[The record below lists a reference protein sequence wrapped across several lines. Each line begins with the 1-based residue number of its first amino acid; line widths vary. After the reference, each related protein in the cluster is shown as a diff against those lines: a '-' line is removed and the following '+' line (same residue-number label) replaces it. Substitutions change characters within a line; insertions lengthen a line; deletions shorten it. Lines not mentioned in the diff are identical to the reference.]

1 MQKKS
6 GMMAFSL
13 LALSLLPMSTGATAA
28 TIPDLMKTFPSM
40 TQETAELTVTMPSFT
55 MALAIVISSFMVKRW
70 GTKKLV
76 LTGTALTAVGALA
89 SMLAPNVLILLAAR
103 AVMGAGIGLFNALC
117 ISLIDLLYTGQQRER
132 LLGFQNTFQGLGA
145 AGGALIVGLILMNTS
160 WKMAFSFYLISIPIF
175 LLYLIFVPEVRY
187 DAPDVKE
194 TVSVNEKVT
203 TASKVQFGYYWIVL
217 FIVMVFYMTVNVKI
231 PSYILNNH
239 FGPLAVGSSA
249 VVMMSVGT
257 IIGGLIYGIFY
268 EIAKKYTLLLAI
280 VIEAV
285 SVFTISAADS
295 SIACFVGAIGVGFS
309 FGLFIPFI
317 FSKGLSFVP
326 KKYGNDASTILMI
339 ATNSAN
345 FLCPYVGKLINVGG
359 TDQSLFMVSGII
371 ASVVAMIELIK
382 LLSGHRMAALRQEI

>member
-117 ISLIDLLYTGQQRER
+117 ISLIDRLYTGQQRER

-160 WKMAFSFYLISIPIF
+160 WKMAFSFYS
-175 LLYLIFVPEVRY
+175 
-187 DAPDVKE
+187 
-194 TVSVNEKVT
+194 
-203 TASKVQFGYYWIVL
+203 
-217 FIVMVFYMTVNVKI
+217 
-231 PSYILNNH
+231 
-239 FGPLAVGSSA
+239 
-249 VVMMSVGT
+249 
-257 IIGGLIYGIFY
+257 
-268 EIAKKYTLLLAI
+268 
-280 VIEAV
+280 
-285 SVFTISAADS
+285 
-295 SIACFVGAIGVGFS
+295 
-309 FGLFIPFI
+309 
-317 FSKGLSFVP
+317 
-326 KKYGNDASTILMI
+326 
-339 ATNSAN
+339 
-345 FLCPYVGKLINVGG
+345 
-359 TDQSLFMVSGII
+359 
-371 ASVVAMIELIK
+371 
-382 LLSGHRMAALRQEI
+382 